1 MRVAIKMRGATKYS
15 EIHTIS
21 LIYDGQPLKT
31 VTVAAALAVG
41 LVSLGL
47 VSLGLVS
54 LGMVAFGPG

>member
-1 MRVAIKMRGATKYS
+1 MRGATKYS